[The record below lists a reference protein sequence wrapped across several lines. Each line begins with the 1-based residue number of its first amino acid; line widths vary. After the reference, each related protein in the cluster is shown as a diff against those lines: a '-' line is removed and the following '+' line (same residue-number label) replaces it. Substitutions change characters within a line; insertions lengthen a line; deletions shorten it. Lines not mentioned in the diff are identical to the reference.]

1 MPAERLVWLGFL
13 ALWPGAVLAA
23 YFIGVAGRRLRFFA
37 TTCAIALTLA
47 SSFPLAAELLRPTP
61 SPGRFP
67 ALSLVL
73 LPFAALLW
81 LLTVIVTPSSRRTE
95 AGFARTAASCLLD
108 LAAFSTVAPAALIAV
123 WIASSLIL
131 AASHSESRFAEARR
145 IIVAHLGLSTVC
157 LAAGALLAPSQW
169 GVGLILIAVLIRK
182 GIFPFHA
189 WIPETFDK
197 GRIGPVARFNAPQLG
212 TYVALVLALPQAGAA
227 MLKTCAVLALVT
239 AVYGSLLAL
248 YQRDARRACGYLFVS
263 QSALVVAGL
272 TIPSRGAFVGALILW
287 LGAGVALAGLCRAVL
302 ALEARRGRLR
312 LDVRHGGY
320 ERMPQLAACF
330 LIMSLA
336 IADFPGTLG
345 FVGGEMLV
353 RGAVDSFPILGL
365 LTVLAVAMN
374 GLAAM
379 RMYFSLFCGKRD
391 SGVHLPLG
399 RSEALGFA
407 AAALILLGFGL
418 APRGL
423 VRVLDRGVAAAP
435 AARVA
440 LSKK

>member
-1 MPAERLVWLGFL
+1 MPAERLAWLGFL
-13 ALWPGAVLAA
+13 AVWPGAVLAA
-23 YFIGVAGRRLRFFA
+23 YFFGASGRRLRFFA
-37 TTCAIALTLA
+37 TACAAVLTLA
-47 SSFPLAAELLRPTP
+47 SSFPLAVEFLRPTP

-95 AGFARTAASCLLD
+95 PGFARTAASCLLD
-108 LAAFSTVAPAALIAV
+108 MAAFSTVAPAALLAV

-131 AASHSESRFAEARR
+131 AASHSKSRFAEARR
-145 IIVAHLGLSTVC
+145 IIIAHLGLSTVC
-157 LAAGALLAPSQW
+157 LAAGVLLAPSQW
-169 GVGLILIAVLIRK
+169 GVALILVAVLIRK

-227 MLKTCAVLALVT
+227 LLKTCAVLALVT

-272 TIPSRGAFVGALILW
+272 TIPSRGSFIGALILW

-312 LDVRHGGY
+312 LDVRHGGF

-391 SGVHLPLG
+391 SGAHLALR

-407 AAALILLGFGL
+407 AAALMLLGFGL

-423 VRVLDRGVAAAP
+423 VRVLDRSVAAAP
-435 AARVA
+435 VELHGGSR
-440 LSKK
+440 